1 MNSII
6 KSFAQGRH
14 DQGAQMN
21 PHRRLLCGA
30 LTLSAFT
37 PLALAQAE
45 KPFMEV
51 WKATGCS
58 CCDDWIAHIQKNG
71 FAVKVSEGGNNDARR
86 RLKLPGM
93 YSSCHTALVNG
104 YVVEGHV
111 PAREIHRMLKEKPNA
126 IGIAVPV
133 MPLGS
138 PGMDGPKYG
147 NRTEPYSVILVQ
159 HDGNATIYQSYP

>member
-1 MNSII
+1 MN
-6 KSFAQGRH
+6 Q
-14 DQGAQMN
+14 
-21 PHRRLLCGA
+21 RRRQLCSA
-30 LTLSAFT
+30 LALSACAPF
-37 PLALAQAE
+37 AAAQAD

-51 WKATGCS
+51 WKSYGCS
-58 CCDDWIAHIQKNG
+58 CCDDWIAYIEKNG
-71 FAVKVSEGGNNDARR
+71 FVVKVTEGGNRDAQR

-111 PAREIHRMLKEKPNA
+111 PAREIHRMLKEKPKA
-126 IGIAVPV
+126 LGIAVPA
-133 MPLGS
+133 MPEGS

-147 NRTEPYSVILVQ
+147 NRSEPYVVILVQ